1 MLDYEAAR
9 DCSLVTVGELF
20 GRSGFGI
27 GLQQNSPWT
36 SKISLKILNFHE
48 SGKMEQLDQKWIRQN
63 FICSRGN
70 NQPKTLGMNSMGGNV
85 FNHS

>member
-27 GLQQNSPWT
+27 GLPKSSPWT
-36 SKISLKILNFHE
+36 SKISLKILKLHE
-48 SGKMEQLDQKWIRQN
+48 GGDMETLDTRWIRQT
-63 FICSRGN
+63 ICKNTN
-70 NQPKTLGMNSMGGNV
+70 NQPKTLEMSSMGGNV
-85 FNHS
+85 FLSRN